1 MFSFVVLS
9 RLGIYYLCQLA
20 EEFSPAFTVSIYLQ
34 LKDTVSGFP
43 VFPGSAT
50 NNVNALMLLVGRPL
64 LCYCFSVSGRMSGL

>member
-50 NNVNALMLLVGRPL
+50 NNVNALMLLVGCTAML
-64 LCYCFSVSGRMSGL
+64 LFSVSGRTSGL